1 VKLLPIFNLAAPT
14 PLHGVDN
21 RILDPRSSHPNAE
34 QRQNKAENLSQLF
47 IDNVVQYTDN
57 VEGKALVAAVSRLD

>member
-34 QRQNKAENLSQLF
+34 QRQIKVEDLSRLF
-47 IDNVVQYTDN
+47 IDGFVQHTDN
-57 VEGKALVAAVSRLD
+57 AKGKALIVAGPRLD